1 MGVLNKEQV
10 DALFNREAVLIGCAD
25 CVPEF
30 RVAAL
35 FGADAAEFAT
45 RVHEKQF
52 SNGYGVGD
60 YTLMYITYRGFL
72 AAATFYNIRQLQK
85 EVEP

>member
-1 MGVLNKEQV
+1 MGVLNKAQA

-35 FGADAAEFAT
+35 FGADAAEFAKRT
-45 RVHEKQF
+45 HKGQC

-60 YTLMYITYRGFL
+60 YTLMYITYQGFL
-72 AAATFYNIRQLQK
+72 AAATFYNVKQLR
-85 EVEP
+85 EVQ